1 MNLGENINRDISD
14 VMLVKYAELSNKRI
28 NNVKHYISSKVDR
41 IVKDY
46 LWNNISNNIAS
57 EIELIIIRK

>member
-1 MNLGENINRDISD
+1 MNLGDNINRDISD
-14 VMLVKYAELSNKRI
+14 ALLVNYAELSNKRTS
-28 NNVKHYISSKVDR
+28 NVKHYISSKVDH

-57 EIELIIIRK
+57 EIELTIMRL

>member
-1 MNLGENINRDISD
+1 MNLGEDINKDISD
-14 VMLVKYAELSNKRI
+14 ALLVKYVELSNKRTS
-28 NNVKHYISSKVDR
+28 NVKHYISSKVDH

-57 EIELIIIRK
+57 EIELTIMRL

>member
-1 MNLGENINRDISD
+1 MNIGNNINNDISYSL
-14 VMLVKYAELSNKRI
+14 LVKYVELSNKRT

-46 LWNNISNNIAS
+46 IWNNISNNIAS
-57 EIELIIIRK
+57 EIELTIMRL

>member
-46 LWNNISNNIAS
+46 LWNNVSNNIAS

>member
-1 MNLGENINRDISD
+1 
-14 VMLVKYAELSNKRI
+14 MLVKYAELSNKRI

>member
-1 MNLGENINRDISD
+1 MNLGENINKDISYSL
-14 VMLVKYAELSNKRI
+14 LVKYVELSNKRT

-46 LWNNISNNIAS
+46 IWNNISNNIAS

>member
-1 MNLGENINRDISD
+1 MNLGENINKDISYSL
-14 VMLVKYAELSNKRI
+14 LVKYVELSNKRT

-46 LWNNISNNIAS
+46 IWNNISNNIAS
-57 EIELIIIRK
+57 EIELTIMRL